1 MYNVVEFEFGV
12 VDVGDKVEDIGR
24 KDIYYISYKYWGW
37 CSFYGVFGYFELRDF
52 FLGILK
58 LWIWILI

>member
-37 CSFYGVFGYFELRDF
+37 CVVFMEL
-52 FLGILK
+52 LGILN
-58 LWIWILI
+58 